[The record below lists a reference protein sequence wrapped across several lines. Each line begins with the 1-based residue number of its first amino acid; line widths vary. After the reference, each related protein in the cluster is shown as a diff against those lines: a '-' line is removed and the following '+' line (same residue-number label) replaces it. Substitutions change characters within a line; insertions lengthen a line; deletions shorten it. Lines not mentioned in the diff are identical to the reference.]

1 MGCLQELSKSTDPDR
16 RLLYGCALDAQE
28 TGNREL
34 ALMALKL
41 VLDRIGLVA
50 PDVGHIP
57 TILRCTIRLTMAEI
71 EGSRESESSIE
82 SLCSLLEKGEYML
95 LISSGAWNL
104 YSGQPRIKP
113 NDQDK
118 DPEVQRNRVR

>member
-1 MGCLQELSKSTDPDR
+1 MCIDLCVTAVGCLQGLSESTDPDR

-41 VLDRIGLVA
+41 VLDQIGLVA

-71 EGSRESESSIE
+71 EGSRESESSVE
-82 SLCSLLEKGEYML
+82 SLCLLFEKGKCML
-95 LISSGAWNL
+95 FVSRG
-104 YSGQPRIKP
+104 R
-113 NDQDK
+113 
-118 DPEVQRNRVR
+118 